1 MKTLCSTILL
11 ASLVSAF
18 FTLMAADLAPTPPKL
33 DLTKPII
40 FDVQFAPVTF
50 PKDASKEV
58 RSNPMPLIIG
68 GYLENGKVTG
78 AYAPDMSCV
87 YFPGGSPDDVE
98 WSLYPYGPIRES
110 NVRGGRYVQR
120 EKFASASLRL
130 NGNQVEGAW
139 TLRFVSNKDPSKAL
153 SPDYALSIKAA
164 VKGSGFAGTYSG
176 KIGDYPVS
184 GECVLFARNVPAGMI
199 DPLNAFYQ
207 IIANNYRVVVEV
219 RAGKAVQAVAIASG
233 NDANAAALHAA
244 DASGMTFKPID
255 QGLEGTAVMLGGQI
269 TVTPTVSAGAKV
281 NPPVSISLDGTV
293 ISGAGKHQVKTKV
306 NSARNYPLAEP
317 LMAKCFDVL
326 KASFRGAKPVT
337 PELLAQAEAESL
349 WNVQAAPGEPT
360 RYSHRLWHTTSFIY
374 APWLDFDAVPN
385 AVRYR
390 YTIDP
395 AEPKKDAK
403 TASFEAQSPKASL
416 DPVWKDLPINTGFRL
431 QLTALD
437 AQGKAIGKPQEKRI
451 TKRAPF
457 GPEMALT
464 PEARVLMDLAMRQ
477 PYHLTER
484 MHSHLYLTEAVIA
497 ANTSVKPMEYI
508 GAHFHYSQHLMAE
521 QEVDPVRREQYLRLL
536 NVLNQQRLKENI
548 GFYKTPWHYNVVLS
562 GTVQETG
569 RNCLNAYDLLPDTLS
584 LERFRMWVPYFARLQ
599 QPSGSWTFS
608 ARMAY
613 SCTGGFSLWGN
624 RFLDATSIPWPPFL
638 ARLRQ
643 IDPDPDTRALERAVE
658 ERAIAWF
665 SNNTLRTGFGELLH
679 QQTDP
684 GDMGHS
690 AGNQI
695 EYALYVLL
703 NAPPSQ
709 RDVLMASDLM
719 RRIEDIFTAWN
730 PVPTTGG
737 WNLTFGNSIYAV
749 EALCLMELY
758 ALTGDPLLRAK
769 SEALATAYL
778 QRNDSW
784 HGTNPISNAYVP
796 GDPLGYNRYIQEQD
810 DPDWIVRWVKRDR
823 ELRATPPVAVPEKHI
838 TLSLDQLIDNTDRV
852 VLDLQVADGLV
863 TQALARTPTWDGPG
877 INFYQ
882 PGRLHT
888 RPGKALFHVVDAS
901 ALKLSAQGLSGTV
914 KLSLKK
920 PQGEDVRNVTVEIN
934 AKRHAQ
940 RAWRG
945 AWKLAQETGRTEGI
959 TLLNQE
965 MKGRQQ
971 VFVKV
976 NEALSGGEA
985 WQTWALAGVVLPKTG
1000 SASAATLL
1008 NPNAGWTAQ
1017 TTLSDC
1023 VLKPESFTMSMI
1035 SEVTWHG
1042 VAERSQPDAWQCY
1055 NYKTTPEAKEALLA
1069 YWQVPITRGGGGEKN
1084 GELYLNLGFPLRPEI
1099 GDLSPDGK
1107 LTYETSWKAV
1117 TPGKYRLKLDGKRLG
1132 NILYGKATVTG
1143 PDGKETA
1150 RQFLGDVES
1159 IRTTQTP

>member
-1 MKTLCSTILL
+1 MNPKEIIMKQATLTMLL
-11 ASLVSAF
+11 AICAIASSA
-18 FTLMAADLAPTPPKL
+18 AAEPPKL
-33 DLTKPII
+33 DLSKPIM

-50 PKDASKEV
+50 PKDAPKEV

-78 AYAPDMSCV
+78 AYAPDISHV
-87 YFPGGSPDDVE
+87 YFPGGCPDELE
-98 WSLYPYGPIRES
+98 WALYPFGPRHES
-110 NVRGGRYVQR
+110 GARGDRYVQR
-120 EKFASASLRL
+120 EHFVSASLRL
-130 NGNQVEGAW
+130 SGNQVEGAW
-139 TLRFVSNKDPSKAL
+139 TLRFVSNKEPSKAL

-176 KIGDYPVS
+176 KIGDYPVN
-184 GECVLFARNVPAGMI
+184 GECVLVARNVPAGMI
-199 DPLNAFYQ
+199 DPLNAYYQ

-255 QGLEGTAVMLGGQI
+255 QGLDGTAVTLGGQI
-269 TVTPTVSAGAKV
+269 TVTRTVSAGTKA

-293 ISGAGKHQVKTKV
+293 ISGAGKLQVKSKV
-306 NSARNYPLAEP
+306 SSARNYPLGEP
-317 LMAKCFDVL
+317 LMARSFDLL
-326 KASFRGAKPVT
+326 KASFRGAKPVSQ
-337 PELLAQAEAESL
+337 ELLAQAEAESL
-349 WNVQAAPGEPT
+349 WNVQPAPGEPT
-360 RYSHRLWHTTSFIY
+360 RYSHRLWRTTSFIY

-395 AEPKKDAK
+395 AEPMKDAK
-403 TASFEAQSPKASL
+403 TASFEAQSSKASL
-416 DPVWKDLPINTGFRL
+416 DPVWKDLPTNTGLKL

-437 AQGKAIGKPQEKRI
+437 AQGKPIGKPQEKRI
-451 TKRAPF
+451 TKRSPF

-484 MHSHLYLTEAVIA
+484 LHSHLFLTEAVIA
-497 ANTSVKPMEYI
+497 ANTSVKPLEYHL
-508 GAHFHYSQHLMAE
+508 AHFHFSQHLMAE
-521 QEVDPVRREQYLRLL
+521 QEQDPVRREQYLRLL
-536 NVLNQQRLKENI
+536 DTFVQRRLEEKSGE
-548 GFYKTPWHYNVVLS
+548 FKVPYHYNVVLS
-562 GTVQETG
+562 GVVQENG
-569 RNCLNAYDLLPDTLS
+569 RNFLNAYEHLPNATALD
-584 LERFRMWVPYFARLQ
+584 RFRLWVRYFARLQ

-608 ARMAY
+608 SRAAF
-613 SCTGGFSLWGN
+613 SSTGGFSLWGN
-624 RFLDATSIPWPPFL
+624 RFLEATSAPWPPFL

-643 IDPDPDTRALERAVE
+643 IDADPSMRALERAIE
-658 ERAIAWF
+658 ERSVAWI

-684 GDMGHS
+684 SDMQHS

-703 NAPPSQ
+703 NAPPAQ

-749 EALCLMELY
+749 KALCLMELY

-810 DPDWIVRWVKRDR
+810 DPDWIVRWMKRDR
-823 ELRATPPVAVPEKHI
+823 ELRASPPVAIADKHI
-838 TLSLDQLIDNTDRV
+838 TLSLDRLIDQTDRV
-852 VLDLQVADGLV
+852 VLDLQVTEGQV
-863 TQALARTPTWDGPG
+863 RQALARTPTWDGPG

-888 RPGKALFHVVDAS
+888 RPGKALFHGVDAS

-914 KLSLKK
+914 KLSLKP
-920 PQGEDVRNVTVEIN
+920 PQGEEVRNVTVEIK
-934 AKRHAQ
+934 AQRHAQ

-945 AWKLAQETGRTEGI
+945 TWKHVQETGRAEGV
-959 TLLNQE
+959 TLADQE
-965 MKGRQQ
+965 TTGTQQ
-971 VFVKV
+971 VFVNI

-985 WQTWALAGVVLPKTG
+985 WQTWALAGTVIPTTG
-1000 SASAATLL
+1000 SASGAMLV

-1017 TTLSDC
+1017 TVVSDC
-1023 VLKPESFTMSMI
+1023 ELKSASFTMTMNT
-1035 SEVTWHG
+1035 EVAWHG
-1042 VAERSQPDAWQCY
+1042 VAERSKPDAWQCY
-1055 NYKTTPEAKEALLA
+1055 TYKTTPEAKEALLG
-1069 YWQVPITRGGGGEKN
+1069 YWQIPITVGGGGEKN

-1107 LTYETSWKAV
+1107 LTYETSWKPV
-1117 TPGKYRLKLDGKRLG
+1117 NPGKYRLKLDGKRLG
-1132 NILYGKATVTG
+1132 NILYGKATITG

-1159 IRTTQTP
+1159 VGKP